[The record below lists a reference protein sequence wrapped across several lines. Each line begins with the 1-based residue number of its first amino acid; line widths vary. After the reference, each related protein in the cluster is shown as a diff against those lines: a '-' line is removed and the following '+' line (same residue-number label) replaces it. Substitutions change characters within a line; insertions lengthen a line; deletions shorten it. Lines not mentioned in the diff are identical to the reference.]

1 MSWGIVFR
9 LRQQLKGSMYALP
22 VLGALLGPVLGQL
35 TLWLDRSV
43 QLPEAWSYSA
53 ATATAVLSVLVGAM
67 VALLGFVVTIGV
79 LVVQMATGTLS
90 PRYMRLWY
98 RDLLQKVV
106 LAILAGTLTFSFSLL
121 RHIEDTSVPDVGV
134 TLSGVLVSASL
145 LLLLVYLNRFTHALR
160 PVAVAATVA
169 DAGRRVFQS
178 LPAPEAA
185 ALGAGGDGGP
195 GERPAGPATVVRTAR
210 AGAIQAIDERGL
222 LALARGHDCVLVLL
236 HSVGDFVPTGASLVQ
251 VHGPAPSTVRR
262 RVRRMF
268 ALGRERTIEQD
279 PAFALRI
286 LVDIAIRALSPA
298 VNDPTT
304 AIQVLNYIEDL
315 LLVIGRREARG
326 DGELRDPDGR
336 LRLVVPV
343 RHFEQ
348 YLDLGVTEIRQ
359 YGARSVQVTR
369 RLRALLEELRS
380 EVPPERRAAVE
391 AELCRLEASVATS
404 FADSDDRSMA
414 GESDRQGIGGPAR
427 PRPG

>member
-1 MSWGIVFR
+1 MSWGIAFR
-9 LRQQLKGSMYALP
+9 LRQQLKGSLYAS
-22 VLGALLGPVLGQL
+22 
-35 TLWLDRSV
+35 RSSA
-43 QLPEAWSYSA
+43 PCSARCSASSPSGSA
-53 ATATAVLSVLVGAM
+53 AACSRACRP
-67 VALLGFVVTIGV
+67 
-79 LVVQMATGTLS
+79 
-90 PRYMRLWY
+90 PRR
-98 RDLLQKVV
+98 R
-106 LAILAGTLTFSFSLL
+106 
-121 RHIEDTSVPDVGV
+121 P
-134 TLSGVLVSASL
+134 SGP
-145 LLLLVYLNRFTHALR
+145 R
-160 PVAVAATVA
+160 
-169 DAGRRVFQS
+169 
-178 LPAPEAA
+178 
-185 ALGAGGDGGP
+185 GDGGP
-195 GERPAGPATVVRTAR
+195 GYRPAGQATVIRTAR
-210 AGAIQAIDERGL
+210 AGAIQAIDGRGL
-222 LALARGHDCVLVLL
+222 LALARKHDCVLVLL

-251 VHGPAPSTVRR
+251 VIGRAPPTAQR

-304 AIQVLNYIEDL
+304 AVQVLNYIEDL
-315 LLVIGRREARG
+315 LLVIGRREARAH
-326 DGELRDPDGR
+326 GELRDPDTR

-380 EVPPERRAAVE
+380 GVLPERRAAVD
-391 AELCRLEASVATS
+391 AELCRLEASVAAS
-404 FADSDDRSMA
+404 FADSDDRSLA

>member
-1 MSWGIVFR
+1 MSWGIAFR
-9 LRQQLKGSMYALP
+9 LRQQLKGSLYALP

-35 TLWLDRSV
+35 SLWLDRSV

-53 ATATAVLSVLVGAM
+53 ATATAVLSVLAGAM

-90 PRYMRLWY
+90 PRNIRLWY

-106 LAILAGTLTFSFSLL
+106 LATLAGTLTFSFSLL
-121 RHIEDTSVPDVGV
+121 RHVEDTSVPDVGV

-145 LLLLVYLNRFTHALR
+145 LLLLVYLNRFTHSLR

-169 DAGRRVFQS
+169 DAGRRVFQG
-178 LPAPEAA
+178 LPVPEAA
-185 ALGAGGDGGP
+185 ARGAEGDGEP
-195 GERPAGPATVVRTAR
+195 GDRPAGPATVVRTAR
-210 AGAIQAIDERGL
+210 AGAIQAVDGRGL
-222 LALARGHDCVLVLL
+222 LALAREHDCVP
-236 HSVGDFVPTGASLVQ
+236 SCCTRSATSCP
-251 VHGPAPSTVRR
+251 PAPAWSRVIGRAPPTAQR

>member
-1 MSWGIVFR
+1 MSWGIAFR
-9 LRQQLKGSMYALP
+9 VRQQLKGSLYAIP
-22 VLGALLGPVLGQL
+22 VLGAVLGPLLGQL

-43 QLPEAWSYSA
+43 RLPEAWSYPA
-53 ATATAVLSVLVGAM
+53 ATATAVLSVLVGSM

-79 LVVQMATGTLS
+79 LVVQMATSTLS

-106 LAILAGTLTFSFSLL
+106 LATLAGTLTFSFSLL
-121 RHIEDTSVPDVGV
+121 RHVEDTSVPDVGV
-134 TLSGVLVSASL
+134 TLSGVLVTVSL
-145 LLLLVYLNRFTHALR
+145 LLLLVYLNRFTHSLR

-169 DAGRRVFQS
+169 AAGRRVFQG

-185 ALGAGGDGGP
+185 ATRRAADHDGP
-195 GERPAGPATVVRTAR
+195 EGPATGPATEIHTAR
-210 AGAIQAIDERGL
+210 AGAIQAIDGRGL
-222 LALARGHDCVLVLL
+222 LALAREHDCVLILL
-236 HSVGDFVPTGASLVQ
+236 HSVGDFVPTGASLIQ
-251 VHGPAPSTVRR
+251 VIGRAPPTAQR

-304 AIQVLNYIEDL
+304 AVQVLNYIEDM
-315 LLVIGRREARG
+315 LLVIGRREAHG
-326 DGELRDPDGR
+326 HGELRDADGR
-336 LRLVVPV
+336 LRVVVPV

-359 YGARSVQVTR
+359 YGAGSVQVTR
-369 RLRALLEELRS
+369 RLRALLEELGS
-380 EVPPERRAAVE
+380 GVTPERRAAVDAE
-391 AELCRLEASVATS
+391 ACASS
-404 FADSDDRSMA
+404 
-414 GESDRQGIGGPAR
+414 R
-427 PRPG
+427 PSPPG